1 MIQTPRGSPHICIQI
16 ECGQTPLSE
25 VSPHEQD
32 ASTVPLLNDFE
43 HARNASASTTSDVPF
58 GDDSS
63 MADIEAG
70 MSEIL
75 REVKA
80 RQFTASALHSN
91 DGGNTSQVED
101 AGSDPPH
108 PLAVTGVSLP
118 SLSSPIDGLARTGPS
133 ELAPVAPSVSYP
145 WLLGITVVATH
156 VANLGSQLL
165 SCLSPYIAPDL
176 FSRWANV
183 MVCELVR
190 PGKPRVTR
198 EASCKV
204 LRVGNAVFTP
214 GMMVAPYFA
223 VLALGDLVCW
233 WKEVRNPGS
242 QPFQGDSL
250 ANLISWINS
259 RGAFAKVLDVLG
271 PGAHE
276 STGDDL
282 PVKVSLPKRALSG
295 VFDKLRKMLA
305 HHDDPEWQKSIARQI
320 RQASAAA
327 FVILIARLP
336 FSDDTVS
343 LPAGLL
349 DFYTWLEK
357 AGAATKLAA
366 ASAESLVKPAQAEV
380 SGGEDADV
388 GGGGD
393 IDPAALQNVF
403 VDALDLPEQ

>member
-1 MIQTPRGSPHICIQI
+1 MPS
-16 ECGQTPLSE
+16 SE
-25 VSPHEQD
+25 TLPHEHD

-43 HARNASASTTSDVPF
+43 HARNASASATSDARF

-63 MADIEAG
+63 IADIEAG
-70 MSEIL
+70 MRTIV
-75 REVKA
+75 REVMA
-80 RQFTASALHSN
+80 RQFAAKALHAN
-91 DGGNTSQVED
+91 DGDNNSKVED
-101 AGSDPPH
+101 GGSDLPH
-108 PLAVTGVSLP
+108 PLVVPGVSLP
-118 SLSSPIDGLARTGPS
+118 SLSPPIDALAPAGPS
-133 ELAPVAPSVSYP
+133 EPVPVATSPSYP
-145 WLLGITVVATH
+145 RLLGITVVATH
-156 VANLGSQLL
+156 VANLASQLV

-176 FSRWANV
+176 FSLWANV

-190 PGKPRVTR
+190 PEKPRVTR

-223 VLALGDLVCW
+223 VLALGDLICW
-233 WKEVRNPGS
+233 GKEFRNPGS

-259 RGAFAKVLDVLG
+259 HGGFTKVLDVLG
-271 PGAHE
+271 PGTHE
-276 STGDDL
+276 RPGGDL
-282 PVKVSLPKRALSG
+282 PVKMSLPKRAVSG
-295 VFDKLRKMLA
+295 LFDKLRNTLA

-349 DFYTWLEK
+349 DFYMWLEK

-366 ASAESLVKPAQAEV
+366 ASAESLVKPAQSEA
-380 SGGEDADV
+380 SGGGGADV
-388 GGGGD
+388 GD
-393 IDPAALQNVF
+393 TVDPEALQSVY
-403 VDALDLPEQ
+403 VDSLELVEH

>member
-1 MIQTPRGSPHICIQI
+1 M
-16 ECGQTPLSE
+16 
-25 VSPHEQD
+25 
-32 ASTVPLLNDFE
+32 LNDFE
-43 HARNASASTTSDVPF
+43 LARNADASATSGAQF
-58 GDDSS
+58 GDDCS

-70 MSEIL
+70 MNVIL
-75 REVKA
+75 REVMSQ
-80 RQFTASALHSN
+80 QFAVNALHSRDSVN
-91 DGGNTSQVED
+91 NSIVEGT
-101 AGSDPPH
+101 GSD
-108 PLAVTGVSLP
+108 VSLQ
-118 SLSSPIDGLARTGPS
+118 SLSRPTDALAPAEPS
-133 ELAPVAPSVSYP
+133 EPALVATPVSYSR
-145 WLLGITVVATH
+145 LLGTTVVATH
-156 VANLGSQLL
+156 VANLASQLL

-190 PGKPRVTR
+190 PGKTRVTR

-233 WKEVRNPGS
+233 GKEFRNPGS

-259 RGAFAKVLDVLG
+259 RGGFAKVLDVLG
-271 PGAHE
+271 LGTHE

-282 PVKVSLPKRALSG
+282 PVKVSLPKRAVSG
-295 VFDKLRKMLA
+295 LFDQLRNTLA

-366 ASAESLVKPAQAEV
+366 ASAESLVKPVQTEA
-380 SGGEDADV
+380 SGGDDAGV
-388 GGGGD
+388 GDRGD
-393 IDPAALQNVF
+393 IDPEALQSVH
-403 VDALDLPEQ
+403 VDALDLPDQ

>member
-1 MIQTPRGSPHICIQI
+1 M
-16 ECGQTPLSE
+16 
-25 VSPHEQD
+25 
-32 ASTVPLLNDFE
+32 LNDFDY
-43 HARNASASTTSDVPF
+43 ARNTSVPATSDVPF
-58 GDDSS
+58 GEDSS

-70 MSEIL
+70 MSKIL

-80 RQFTASALHSN
+80 RQFAAKALHTN
-91 DGGNTSQVED
+91 GGGNDSKVEEAD
-101 AGSDPPH
+101 SDLPH

-118 SLSSPIDGLARTGPS
+118 SLSSPIDGLATTGPS
-133 ELAPVAPSVSYP
+133 ELAPVAMPTRYP
-145 WLLGITVVATH
+145 RLLGIAVVATH

-176 FSRWANV
+176 FARWASV

-190 PGKPRVTR
+190 PGKASVTR

-233 WKEVRNPGS
+233 GKEFRNPGS

-250 ANLISWINS
+250 ANLIAWINS
-259 RGAFAKVLDVLG
+259 RGGFAKVLDVLG

-276 STGDDL
+276 STGDDV
-282 PVKVSLPKRALSG
+282 PVKTSLPKRALSG

-336 FSDDTVS
+336 FSSDTVS

-349 DFYTWLEK
+349 DYYTWLEK
-357 AGAATKLAA
+357 VGAATKVAA
-366 ASAESLVKPAQAEV
+366 ASAESLVKPAQAEA
-380 SGGEDADV
+380 GGGDDAVV

-393 IDPAALQNVF
+393 IDPEALQSVHVDTF
-403 VDALDLPEQ
+403 VLPNS

>member
-1 MIQTPRGSPHICIQI
+1 MIQTPGGSPHVCIPI
-16 ECGQTPLSE
+16 ECRQASASE
-25 VSPHEQD
+25 ALQHERD
-32 ASTVPLLNDFE
+32 AATVPLLNDFE
-43 HARNASASTTSDVPF
+43 LARNANASVTSYAQF
-58 GDDSS
+58 GEDCS

-70 MSEIL
+70 MGVIL
-75 REVKA
+75 REVMSQ
-80 RQFTASALHSN
+80 QFAPNALHSKDSAN
-91 DGGNTSQVED
+91 NSKVDG
-101 AGSDPPH
+101 AGSGASHSLRDPGAS
-108 PLAVTGVSLP
+108 LQSLSLP
-118 SLSSPIDGLARTGPS
+118 TDALTPAVPS
-133 ELAPVAPSVSYP
+133 EPALVATPVSYSR
-145 WLLGITVVATH
+145 LLGTTVVATH
-156 VANLGSQLL
+156 VANLASQLL

-190 PGKPRVTR
+190 PEKTRVAR

-204 LRVGNAVFTP
+204 LRIGNAVFTP

-233 WKEVRNPGS
+233 GKEFRNPGS

-259 RGAFAKVLDVLG
+259 RGGFAKVLDVLG
-271 PGAHE
+271 PGTHA

-282 PVKVSLPKRALSG
+282 PVKISLPRRAVSG
-295 VFDKLRKMLA
+295 LFDKLRNTLA
-305 HHDDPEWQKSIARQI
+305 HHDDPAWQKSIARQI

-343 LPAGLL
+343 LPAGLV

-366 ASAESLVKPAQAEV
+366 ASAESLVKPAQAEA
-380 SGGEDADV
+380 GEGVDV
-388 GGGGD
+388 GERGD
-393 IDPAALQNVF
+393 IDPDALQSVC
-403 VDALDLPEQ
+403 VDAILPDQ

>member
-1 MIQTPRGSPHICIQI
+1 MIQTPGGSPHVCIPI
-16 ECGQTPLSE
+16 ECRQASASEDLSNE
-25 VSPHEQD
+25 RD
-32 ASTVPLLNDFE
+32 AAIVPLLNDFE
-43 HARNASASTTSDVPF
+43 LARNASASATSYAQF
-58 GDDSS
+58 GDDCS

-70 MSEIL
+70 MGGIL
-75 REVKA
+75 REVMSQ
-80 RQFTASALHSN
+80 QFAATALHSKGSVN
-91 DGGNTSQVED
+91 NSKVEG
-101 AGSDPPH
+101 AGSG
-108 PLAVTGVSLP
+108 ASLP
-118 SLSSPIDGLARTGPS
+118 SLSPPADAP
-133 ELAPVAPSVSYP
+133 APVAPSEPALVATPVSYSR
-145 WLLGITVVATH
+145 LLGTTVVVTH
-156 VANLGSQLL
+156 VANLASQLL

-190 PGKPRVTR
+190 PEKTRVAR

-233 WKEVRNPGS
+233 GKEFRNPGS

-250 ANLISWINS
+250 ANLIAWINS
-259 RGAFAKVLDVLG
+259 RGGFAKVLDVLG
-271 PGAHE
+271 PGTHG
-276 STGDDL
+276 STGDEL
-282 PVKVSLPKRALSG
+282 PAKISLPKRAVSALC
-295 VFDKLRKMLA
+295 DELRNTLA
-305 HHDDPEWQKSIARQI
+305 HHDDPAWQKSIARQI

-343 LPAGLL
+343 LPAGLV

-366 ASAESLVKPAQAEV
+366 ASAESLVKPAQAEA
-380 SGGEDADV
+380 GGGDDVDV
-388 GGGGD
+388 GERGD
-393 IDPAALQNVF
+393 IDPDALQSVY
-403 VDALDLPEQ
+403 VDARDLPDQ